1 MLRIRNR
8 EKSRNSTIVEK
19 EMEFEQEITT
29 ECYSFWHIKDK
40 FKNYRFTEHIDEFR
54 DEFNCQSKHHIKYY
68 LMINDGVR
76 SLFFGRFLTASLY
89 IPDRFEIEFYSVDY
103 YDNRGDPTE
112 TVDYLLQKC
121 KYDEV
126 KVGVSMES
134 TFMLFASL
142 TALSEYEQE
151 QIEDLHDEGSD
162 DEGYQET
169 RFAAQPVETPFV
181 TENCSICLTEKPDI
195 ILIPCLHKSVCCQC
209 EERGKL
215 TKCPTCRS
223 LIIKKIKI

>member
-1 MLRIRNR
+1 MLRIRDR

-19 EMEFEQEITT
+19 EMEFEQEITK
-29 ECYSFWHIKDK
+29 ECYSFWHIKDI
-40 FKNYRFTEHIDEFR
+40 FKNYRFAEYFDEFR
-54 DEFNCQSKHHIKYY
+54 DEFNCKSKHYMKYY

-76 SLFFGRFLTASLY
+76 SLFFGRFLAASLY
-89 IPDRFEIEFYSVDY
+89 IPNHFEVEFYPIDC
-103 YDNRGDPTE
+103 YDDRGDPTG
-112 TVDYLLQKC
+112 TVDHLLQKC

-134 TFMLFASL
+134 TFMLFTSL
-142 TALSEYEQE
+142 TALTEYEQE
-151 QIEDLHDEGSD
+151 QLEDLHDEGSD
-162 DEGYQET
+162 DELN
-169 RFAAQPVETPFV
+169 FASQPVETPFT

-195 ILIPCLHKSVCCQC
+195 ILVPCLHKSVCCQC